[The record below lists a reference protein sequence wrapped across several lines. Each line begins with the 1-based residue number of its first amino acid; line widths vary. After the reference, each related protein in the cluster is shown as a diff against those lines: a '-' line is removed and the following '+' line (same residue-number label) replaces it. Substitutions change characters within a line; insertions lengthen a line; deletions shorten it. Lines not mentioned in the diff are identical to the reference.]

1 MLQFI
6 LFMTPNYCYAAS
18 GEWLVVAGHS
28 SSVLDAVHVIAQIAH
43 FEWDKPEVA
52 AAAAGGAMARVQA
65 PPYKNC
71 SAVQPSGGLLKAE
84 CRTVAESVA
93 NYCPY
98 N

>member
-1 MLQFI
+1 MQRV
-6 LFMTPNYCYAAS
+6 AS
-18 GEWLVVAGHS
+18 AAGHS

-65 PPYKNC
+65 PPYKHC
-71 SAVQPSGGLLKAE
+71 TAVQPSGGLLKAE

>member
-6 LFMTPNYCYAAS
+6 LFTTPNYCYAAS
-18 GEWLVVAGHS
+18 GEWLVVS
-28 SSVLDAVHVIAQIAH
+28 SHNSVLDAVHVIAQIAH

-52 AAAAGGAMARVQA
+52 AAAAGGAMARAQA
-65 PPYKNC
+65 PPYKHC
-71 SAVQPSGGLLKAE
+71 TALQPSGGLLKAE